1 MRLKWFAELRARIR
15 SGLDPDGKRRMNSR
29 RGSLVQLNVAV
40 LLWGGTAMFAKGVA
54 LPVGQIICLRT
65 VAGGLLIL
73 ACIAFETARN
83 VGQA

>member
-1 MRLKWFAELRARIR
+1 M
-15 SGLDPDGKRRMNSR
+15 
-29 RGSLVQLNVAV
+29 VQLNVAV

-54 LPVGQIICLRT
+54 LP
-65 VAGGLLIL
+65 GGLLIL